1 VHDINPKKPGRD
13 LLLFTEQQ
21 MEFFK
26 RAKRW
31 FLGGTFWIVKAPFMQ
46 PWSIHA
52 MIRVSNEMEQVPL
65 VFVLYPEEKGGI
77 MRKF

>member
-1 VHDINPKKPGRD
+1 
-13 LLLFTEQQ
+13 
-21 MEFFK
+21 ME
-26 RAKRW
+26 
-31 FLGGTFWIVKAPFMQ
+31 